1 MSRRLSRELLLA
13 VYPFSRGFAFT
24 YFEGPL
30 APVDW
35 GIKEISSADKNARA
49 IAALRLLVD
58 RLQPDALIIQDC
70 TGERVRRAQRIKRL
84 HQLIRHFVT
93 AEVID
98 VHAYSRE
105 QVRACFSRVGAQTRF
120 EIAQALAGQIRAF
133 GHRLPP
139 VRKIWQSED
148 PRMSLFDAA
157 ALVMTHYAATEPASD
172 DAS

>member
-1 MSRRLSRELLLA
+1 MSRRHSRELLLA
-13 VYPFSRGFAFT
+13 VSPFSRGFAFT

-35 GIKEISSADKNARA
+35 GIKEISRADKNARA
-49 IAALRLLVD
+49 IESLRLLVD
-58 RLQPDALIIQDC
+58 RLQPDAIIIQDC
-70 TGERVRRAQRIKRL
+70 TGDRARRAQRIVRL
-84 HQLIRHFVT
+84 HQLIRHFAA
-93 AEVID
+93 AEALD
-98 VHAYSRE
+98 VHAYSRD
-105 QVRACFSRVGAQTRF
+105 QVRSCFARVGARTRA

-157 ALVMTHYAATEPASD
+157 ALVMTHYAALEPGGD
-172 DAS
+172 DGR